1 MAAISRSEMLG
12 ATAGLSSS
20 AFDGGHFTAGQASS
34 GTLLHAAAASET
46 EPLIDQLDPELRAR
60 VLMALLG
67 LVLVGLALIAVV
79 VMGARYV
86 RRLGRGRSTHAP
98 VKDDAWFA
106 KPLVPPN
113 VAKNHRNDS

>member
-1 MAAISRSEMLG
+1 MVKSTCREIAWFAAISTVL
-12 ATAGLSSS
+12 
-20 AFDGGHFTAGQASS
+20 
-34 GTLLHAAAASET
+34 TLNVAAAASET

-106 KPLVPPN
+106 KPLNPPD
-113 VAKNHRNDS
+113 AAPRRGRRR